1 MDTLSPGA
9 KLAVLFSPCVTTA
22 VSVLTFSCVAVSQMS
37 SAATRPTRMARMMSM
52 ILSGFFMG
60 QFPPQGA
67 VYHNLPHHA
76 NTFLT

>member
-9 KLAVLFSPCVTTA
+9 KLAVLFSPFVTTA

-37 SAATRPTRMARMMSM
+37 SAATRPTRTARMMSM

-60 QFPPQGA
+60 QFPPRGQCITISRA
-67 VYHNLPHHA
+67 MQ
-76 NTFLT
+76 TQS

>member
-22 VSVLTFSCVAVSQMS
+22 VLTFSCVAVSQMS
-37 SAATRPTRMARMMSM
+37 SAATRPTRTARMMSM